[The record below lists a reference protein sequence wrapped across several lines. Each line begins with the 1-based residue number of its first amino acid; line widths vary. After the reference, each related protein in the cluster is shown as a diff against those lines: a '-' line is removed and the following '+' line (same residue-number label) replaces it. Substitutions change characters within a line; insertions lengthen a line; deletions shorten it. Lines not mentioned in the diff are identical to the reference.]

1 MCSLEDAARSGD
13 VKKVVAALYAAAYS
27 GHAHA
32 HATPTNPKSSI
43 ERRARKA
50 PWYTLENVA
59 AALNAAV
66 LASHAAPSDDAE
78 AVVKLIMLATT
89 FYEDGG
95 GGGGWGA
102 GDNIAQETRPAAE
115 ASEEYIA
122 FAKATATT
130 TPPSTARLEDRLARR
145 AAKDCVVHV
154 DAIAAAAA
162 AAAAGGGA
170 GGGANVSPL
179 DAAAAAGGGGGAAA
193 AGGGA
198 GGGANVSP
206 LLTDLAVAATEAA
219 IDAAD
224 RRLTDMMCEDD
235 DEDGDDEDGDECDLD
250 ASSSSSGTSDSD
262 SDDSG
267 GAGEETA
274 TAATPVATA
283 ALALD
288 AVAAV
293 DAAAAIEDDGD
304 QSNVTGES
312 FLGAV
317 LAAFSS
323 SQVEGATAS
332 FRSRSQQQ
340 HSQQQQW
347 DDVTDDVGLLLYDA
361 SYDPSDDELPPGP
374 WVNDHVSFEQYH
386 AASPVLKCIER
397 EGTLSILKVLLERGW
412 LGKVLK
418 YDQAAVRE
426 MSTFALKR
434 LIEGAEPHLDHKD
447 VAAYCNELILYG
459 ADPNDSRAGRPL
471 LSTAVQRRQVA
482 CVRVLLAGG
491 ADPAVSEERRRGNTP
506 LMDAC
511 TIVGCN
517 GDADAEGIAMVKLL
531 LDHKPP
537 AASAAAA
544 AAVSHG
550 AAAAAVAAAQNN
562 PGSGDADGQQ
572 RVPVSTNSMPCTTN
586 TQTNVEGMTAL
597 LLAAQCG
604 NHEAVAMLLAAN
616 PDLAESRTPRGESG
630 LVLAV
635 SVSHSVDTV
644 NAFLDARLGCGGL
657 KRLLEDGVQGCTPL
671 MIASDAIGAGP
682 AVDHAAAAYCEEGA
696 AIVRALLDKGANV
709 HAADEDGFTALT
721 FAAHSG
727 HQKVVLML
735 LKAGADKNR
744 TCSDGLPTFYYALV
758 NDSKSS
764 VSLTKDSSGEEPQIP
779 KGYPV
784 AALLEAR
791 VCIELGLK
799 VPLRLHLE
807 TKRYAARMTTNP
819 ARRRELDEEIAGGE
833 LLIAAGSGSGN
844 GNGGGAV
851 APQRKKKKKK
861 GKKKR

>member
-1 MCSLEDAARSGD
+1 MSCFINGIL
-13 VKKVVAALYAAAYS
+13 
-27 GHAHA
+27 
-32 HATPTNPKSSI
+32 
-43 ERRARKA
+43 
-50 PWYTLENVA
+50 
-59 AALNAAV
+59 
-66 LASHAAPSDDAE
+66 
-78 AVVKLIMLATT
+78 
-89 FYEDGG
+89 
-95 GGGGWGA
+95 
-102 GDNIAQETRPAAE
+102 TRH
-115 ASEEYIA
+115 
-122 FAKATATT
+122 K
-130 TPPSTARLEDRLARR
+130 
-145 AAKDCVVHV
+145 
-154 DAIAAAAA
+154 
-162 AAAAGGGA
+162 
-170 GGGANVSPL
+170 
-179 DAAAAAGGGGGAAA
+179 
-193 AGGGA
+193 
-198 GGGANVSP
+198 
-206 LLTDLAVAATEAA
+206 
-219 IDAAD
+219 
-224 RRLTDMMCEDD
+224 
-235 DEDGDDEDGDECDLD
+235 
-250 ASSSSSGTSDSD
+250 
-262 SDDSG
+262 
-267 GAGEETA
+267 
-274 TAATPVATA
+274 
-283 ALALD
+283 
-288 AVAAV
+288 
-293 DAAAAIEDDGD
+293 
-304 QSNVTGES
+304 Q
-312 FLGAV
+312 
-317 LAAFSS
+317 
-323 SQVEGATAS
+323 
-332 FRSRSQQQ
+332 QQQ
-340 HSQQQQW
+340 HHQQ
-347 DDVTDDVGLLLYDA
+347 
-361 SYDPSDDELPPGP
+361 
-374 WVNDHVSFEQYH
+374 
-386 AASPVLKCIER
+386 
-397 EGTLSILKVLLERGW
+397 
-412 LGKVLK
+412 GKVLK

-459 ADPNDSRAGRPL
+459 ANPNDSRAGRPL

-572 RVPVSTNSMPCTTN
+572 RVPVSTNSMSCTTN
-586 TQTNVEGMTAL
+586 KQTNVEGMTAL

-764 VSLTKDSSGEEPQIP
+764 VSLTKECIMQLMPTDQVVRNYTFCTLMGRRKVSSSSSTSSISTGSGSGSDSGSGAGASAGAGAGAGSSSGEEPQIP